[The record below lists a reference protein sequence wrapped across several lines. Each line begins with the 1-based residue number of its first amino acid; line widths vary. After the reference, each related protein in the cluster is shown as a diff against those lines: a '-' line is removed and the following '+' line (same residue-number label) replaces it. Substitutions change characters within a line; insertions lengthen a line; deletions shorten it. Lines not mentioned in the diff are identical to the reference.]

1 MAFAYPVSEVQLSSS
16 QHVTPNSWALI
27 SGYEA
32 SMNIGEGVV
41 ISAFFQQQPVLFQVF
56 TVRPPLEQMGGG
68 GVGGEVEGK
77 GGERERERDACHAYK
92 NTRDPENI

>member
-56 TVRPPLEQMGGG
+56 TVRPPLEHMGGG
-68 GVGGEVEGK
+68 GVGEVRKELGWVG
-77 GGERERERDACHAYK
+77 GGEEGRENPPPRF
-92 NTRDPENI
+92 